1 MSRHSVSFDKT
12 GKNHT
17 RDLYFNVIW
26 SIFSGKYSR
35 GPNGKINMNLNKS
48 CFPAWAAVL
57 LLLCSTPFVT
67 SGIAPEKKTRIL
79 LVAQHDPTYRLPS
92 DVAYSVIDALDP
104 ERTGLPAEI
113 NAIWITQHQS
123 DSAVRAALEQLAREL
138 QDGRCDLIIS
148 RHPLTHPILEF
159 LKARK
164 LDIPVVFYDAPEQ
177 EQGLQQEY
185 PNSTG
190 LIRYRDAAETALT
203 AAALFPSCFRPKF
216 CHGHNYP
223 IRADVCTLL
232 L

>member
-1 MSRHSVSFDKT
+1 
-12 GKNHT
+12 
-17 RDLYFNVIW
+17 
-26 SIFSGKYSR
+26 
-35 GPNGKINMNLNKS
+35 MNLNKS

-203 AAALFPSCFRPKF
+203 AASR
-216 CHGHNYP
+216 
-223 IRADVCTLL
+223 
-232 L
+232 

>member
-1 MSRHSVSFDKT
+1 M
-12 GKNHT
+12 
-17 RDLYFNVIW
+17 
-26 SIFSGKYSR
+26 
-35 GPNGKINMNLNKS
+35 
-48 CFPAWAAVL
+48 L

-185 PNSTG
+185 LNSTG

-203 AAALFPSCFRPKF
+203 AAALFPSCRNIVITS
-216 CHGHNYP
+216 GYDNMRDREER
-223 IRADVCTLL
+223 IRRQLAGLPRGYRLLFLYDDEITPDEYVERISGLPAGDVILISTKIGRAHV
-232 L
+232 